1 MINRIRSLI
10 HKSRLFAWLSLLI
23 IWLIII
29 SIFFPILEFTKNC
42 KASSGFEGR
51 GTIFDCASDI
61 FIWVLMYGIIGI
73 FLFSIIFAIYKWIK
87 SKL

>member
-10 HKSRLFAWLSLLI
+10 HKSRLFAWLSVLI

-29 SIFFPILEFTKNC
+29 SIFFPIFEFTKNC
-42 KASSGFEGR
+42 KGSPGFEGR